1 MKISD
6 LSENDCKPV
15 FVIVISGLLIAF
27 AAFFLMH
34 QNVVAIISLYNSG
47 YAHGCDDAK
56 AGDHP
61 YLNSPGHGANFHT
74 GQFMEGYN
82 DGFNGCGGNQGP
94 PDSARS
100 HHYNQGQLDCYYGRV
115 VPGTH
120 TPDYIAGCKEGTHQR
135 TLSPPVSPPSP
146 TPLQNGGAATNKGLS
161 GSPRAQQYNQGSS
174 DCYYGRVVPGT
185 HTPDYIAGCKEGTHQ
200 RTVSPPLPEE
210 QSTKPPV
217 HTNDNYKDYY
227 EGYHDG
233 AVSADFEYDN
243 GMGLG
248 FHGCPPNHSQEY
260 CVGYENGYNDEGK
273 LLA

>member
-1 MKISD
+1 MM
-6 LSENDCKPV
+6 
-15 FVIVISGLLIAF
+15 A
-27 AAFFLMH
+27 LM
-34 QNVVAIISLYNSG
+34 VVEA
-47 YAHGCDDAK
+47 
-56 AGDHP
+56 
-61 YLNSPGHGANFHT
+61 
-74 GQFMEGYN
+74 
-82 DGFNGCGGNQGP
+82 
-94 PDSARS
+94 DSARS

-135 TLSPPVSPPSP
+135 TVSPPP
-146 TPLQNGGAATNKGLS
+146 
-161 GSPRAQQYNQGSS
+161 
-174 DCYYGRVVPGT
+174 
-185 HTPDYIAGCKEGTHQ
+185 
-200 RTVSPPLPEE
+200 PEE